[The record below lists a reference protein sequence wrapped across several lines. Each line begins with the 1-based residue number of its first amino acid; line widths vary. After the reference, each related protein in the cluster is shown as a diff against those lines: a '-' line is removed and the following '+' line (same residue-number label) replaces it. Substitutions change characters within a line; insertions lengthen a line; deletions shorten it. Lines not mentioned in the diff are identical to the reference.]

1 MVQIQLDEAGLVPA
15 IVQNANTGE
24 VLMLGYVSPGS
35 LRQTLKGGDVWFYS
49 RSRQELWH
57 KGETSGNYLKVKCVN
72 FDCDGDAIL
81 VQVEPTGPTCHEGTS
96 SCFDNTSSVKDLLN
110 KAHRTSGPGVLTE
123 LVEVIR
129 NRRTHPRP
137 ESYTSEL
144 LDRGIERAAQK
155 VIEEAGETAIAALTA
170 PENVVGEMADL
181 LYHALVLLEATNL
194 DVDRV
199 WDELLERRR

>member
-1 MVQIQLDEAGLVPA
+1 MVQFDDRGLIPA
-15 IVQNANTGE
+15 IVQDAGTGR
-24 VLMLGYVSPGS
+24 VL
-35 LRQTLKGGDVWFYS
+35 TLAYMDIEALHRTLSGPDVWFYS

-57 KGETSGNYLKVKCVN
+57 KGETSGNYLKVKSVN
-72 FDCDGDAIL
+72 LDCDGDAVL
-81 VQVEPTGPTCHEGTS
+81 VQVEPTGPTCHEGTC
-96 SCFDNTSSVKDLLN
+96 SCFDNTSSVKDLLT
-110 KAHRTSGPGVLTE
+110 KTRRTSGPGVLTE

-144 LDRGIERAAQK
+144 LNRGIERAAQK
-155 VIEEAGETAIAALTA
+155 VIEEAGETAIAALNA

-199 WDELLERRR
+199 WDELLERRS

>member
-1 MVQIQLDEAGLVPA
+1 MVQFDDRGLIPA
-15 IVQNANTGE
+15 IVQDAGTGR
-24 VLMLGYVSPGS
+24 VL
-35 LRQTLKGGDVWFYS
+35 TLAYMDIEALHRTLSGPDVWFYS

-57 KGETSGNYLKVKCVN
+57 KGETSGNYLKVKSVN
-72 FDCDGDAIL
+72 LDCDGDAVL
-81 VQVEPTGPTCHEGTS
+81 VQVEPTGPTCHEGTC
-96 SCFDNTSSVKDLLN
+96 SCFDNTSSVKDLLT
-110 KAHRTSGPGVLTE
+110 KTHRTSGPGVLTE

-144 LDRGIERAAQK
+144 LNRGIERAAQK
-155 VIEEAGETAIAALTA
+155 VIEEAGETAIAALNA

-199 WDELLERRR
+199 WDELLERRS

>member
-1 MVQIQLDEAGLVPA
+1 MVQFDDRGLIPA
-15 IVQNANTGE
+15 IVQDADTGR
-24 VLMLGYVSPGS
+24 VL
-35 LRQTLKGGDVWFYS
+35 TLAYMDIEALHRTLSGPDVWFYS

-57 KGETSGNYLKVKCVN
+57 KGETSGNYLKVKSVN
-72 FDCDGDAIL
+72 LDCDGDAVL
-81 VQVEPTGPTCHEGTS
+81 VQVEPTGPTCHEGTC
-96 SCFDNTSSVKDLLN
+96 SCFDNTSSVKDLLT
-110 KAHRTSGPGVLTE
+110 KTRRTSGPGVLTE

-144 LDRGIERAAQK
+144 LNRGIERAAQK
-155 VIEEAGETAIAALTA
+155 VIEEAGETAIAALNA

-199 WDELLERRR
+199 WDELLKRRS

>member
-1 MVQIQLDEAGLVPA
+1 MVQFDDRGLIPA
-15 IVQNANTGE
+15 IVQDAGTGR
-24 VLMLGYVSPGS
+24 VL
-35 LRQTLKGGDVWFYS
+35 TLAYMDKEALSRTLSGPDVWFYS

-72 FDCDGDAIL
+72 LDCDGDAVL
-81 VQVEPTGPTCHEGTS
+81 VQVEPTGPTCHEGTC
-96 SCFDNTSSVKDLLN
+96 SCFDNTSSVENLLN
-110 KAHRTSGPGVLTE
+110 KAHRTPGPGVLTE

-155 VIEEAGETAIAALTA
+155 VIEEAGETVIAALNA
-170 PENVVGEMADL
+170 PENVAGEMADL

>member
-1 MVQIQLDEAGLVPA
+1 MVQFDDRGLIPA
-15 IVQNANTGE
+15 IVQDADTGR
-24 VLMLGYVSPGS
+24 VL
-35 LRQTLKGGDVWFYS
+35 TLAYMDIEALHKTISGPDVWFYS
-49 RSRQELWH
+49 RSRQALWH
-57 KGETSGNYLKVKCVN
+57 KGETSGNYLKVKRVN
-72 FDCDGDAIL
+72 LDCDGDAVL
-81 VQVEPTGPTCHEGTS
+81 VQVEPTGPACHEGTC
-96 SCFDNTSSVKDLLN
+96 SCFDDSSSVKDLLT

-144 LDRGIERAAQK
+144 LNRGVGRAAQK
-155 VIEEAGETAIAALTA
+155 VIEEAGETAIAALNA

-199 WDELLERRR
+199 WDELLKRRS

>member
-1 MVQIQLDEAGLVPA
+1 MVQFDDRGLIPA
-15 IVQNANTGE
+15 IVQDAGTGR
-24 VLMLGYVSPGS
+24 VL
-35 LRQTLKGGDVWFYS
+35 TLAYMDKDALSRTRSGPDVWFYS

-72 FDCDGDAIL
+72 LDCDGDAVL
-81 VQVEPTGPTCHEGTS
+81 VQVEPTGPTCHEGTC
-96 SCFDNTSSVKDLLN
+96 SCFDNTSGVEKNLLN
-110 KAHRTSGPGVLTE
+110 KAHRTPGPGVLTE

-137 ESYTSEL
+137 ESYTSVL
-144 LDRGIERAAQK
+144 LGRGIDRAAQK
-155 VIEEAGETAIAALTA
+155 VIEEAGETVIAALNA
-170 PENVVGEMADL
+170 PENVAGEMADL